1 MSIESI
7 FNIVVVS
14 SSRTPIGAFQGSL
27 SSLIASQ
34 LGAKAITGCVKNI
47 SFDPSDIPEVLMG
60 CVLTAGTGQ
69 APARQAAIFG
79 GIPDTTP
86 CTTVNKV
93 CGSGMKAIMLGCA
106 QLAQGEADTV
116 LAGGMESM
124 TNAPYLVNKARQ
136 GLRLGHGELQDHMFT
151 DGLEDVYSGKLMGV
165 FAQATAD
172 RFDISRNAMDDYALE
187 SLSRAQNAI
196 ATGLFDREITPVETV
211 AGLVDSDELPKKAKP
226 EKIRLLKSAFSSQ
239 GTVTAAN
246 SSSISDGAAAVLIMR
261 EADAIAQ
268 GLKPMARICGYHS
281 CGTKPAEFTLAP
293 VAAISELM
301 NKLNWK
307 NTDVDLYEINEAFAV
322 VTLMAIR
329 QLGLDHSKVN
339 INGGAC
345 ALGHPLGASGAR
357 IVVTLLHALLQK
369 GGGKG
374 IAALCIGGGE
384 ATALAVEVMAG

>member
-1 MSIESI
+1 MFIESS

-27 SSLIASQ
+27 SSLFASQ
-34 LGAKAITGCVKNI
+34 LGAKAIAGCFKNV
-47 SFDPSDIPEVLMG
+47 SFDLGDISEVLMG
-60 CVLTAGTGQ
+60 CVLPAGTGQ

-86 CTTVNKV
+86 CTTINKV
-93 CGSGMKAIMLGCA
+93 CGSGMKAIMLGCT
-106 QLAQGEADTV
+106 QLAQGEGDIV

-136 GLRLGHGELQDHMFT
+136 GLRLGHGQLQDHMFT
-151 DGLEDVYSGKLMGV
+151 DGLEDAYSGKLMGV
-165 FAQATAD
+165 FAQAAAD

-187 SLSRAQNAI
+187 SLSRAQKAI
-196 ATGLFDREITPVETV
+196 SNGLFDKEIIPVETV
-211 AGLVDSDELPKKAKP
+211 TGVVDSDELPKKAKP
-226 EKIRLLKSAFSSQ
+226 EKIRLLKPAFNAQ

-246 SSSISDGAAAVLIMR
+246 SSSISDGAAGVLMMR
-261 EADAIAQ
+261 EADATAR
-268 GLKPMARICGYHS
+268 GLKPVARICGYHS
-281 CGTKPAEFTLAP
+281 YGTKPSEFTLAP
-293 VAAISELM
+293 VAAITELM
-301 NKLNWK
+301 KKLNWK

-322 VTLMAIR
+322 VALIAIR
-329 QLGLDHSKVN
+329 ELGLDYSKVN
-339 INGGAC
+339 VNGGAC

-384 ATALAVEVMAG
+384 ATALAVEVMA